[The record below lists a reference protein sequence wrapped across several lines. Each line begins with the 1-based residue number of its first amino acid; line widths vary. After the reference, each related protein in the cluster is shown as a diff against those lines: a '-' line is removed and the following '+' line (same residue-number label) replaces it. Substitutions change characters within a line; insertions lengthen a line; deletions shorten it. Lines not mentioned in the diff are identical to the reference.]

1 MERSS
6 GVRAWRV
13 ALKSV
18 VESLLG
24 SAAGSMDRLA
34 LSPQVVR
41 QGFSSVKW
49 HGTRV
54 VSCRKHPCI
63 RCVRVLC
70 SCSGSAVVVM
80 CPLRARCRCPNR
92 SAAAACV
99 RHMVALGWN
108 GDLESHVGGGGWCI
122 PCPDYGF
129 CLIGTVSSR
138 VSSLGHRRGIGER
151 RGAHTRHH
159 APWNVHSTQDAL
171 HHACFHIFAGR
182 FVHTVPSL
190 SPQTRLLH
198 PVPDARRRPHLHL
211 PCPHERR
218 SEARPRARRSRRT
231 STTLATHEHDAR
243 DARARRQ

>member
-171 HHACFHIFAGR
+171 HHAAFI
-182 FVHTVPSL
+182 SL
-190 SPQTRLLH
+190 PGALYTLFRLFLHRLDSSTQSQTPDADPTS
-198 PVPDARRRPHLHL
+198 PVPT
-211 PCPHERR
+211 CHERG
-218 SEARPRARRSRRT
+218 T